1 MSEIEYK
8 ISCKVGG
15 KRTKPSVTG
24 ATFPSTPGL
33 AIRKYHDS
41 WCVDHIASGWSFG
54 WFNLRRQA
62 LWFAR
67 YLAKLLD
74 CTQKYRALCAEVKR
88 RDLGKQIRA
97 AKKDFAAD
105 RRPSRIKGNQ

>member
-1 MSEIEYK
+1 MGEITYK
-8 ISCKVGG
+8 ISCKVEG
-15 KRTKPSVTG
+15 KRTKPKVTG

-33 AIRKYHDS
+33 AIRKYEGS
-41 WCVDHIASGWSFG
+41 WGVDHIASGWSFG
-54 WFNLRRQA
+54 WFDLRRQS

-88 RDLGKQIRA
+88 RALGKKIRA
-97 AKKDFAAD
+97 AKKDFAAN
-105 RRPSRIKGNQ
+105 RRQ